1 MNCPNRYPP
10 LKKIQKTIART
21 GSIYFSLLLAG
32 TLLVYLNPIATAQT
46 TSTAVEDTAETQAK
60 KIIYVNPNTGEDRLG
75 NGSES
80 SPFKTL
86 SHALKIAETGTK
98 IFLLPGV
105 YNAET
110 GENFPIVLKPNIT
123 IIGNPVRGSQNNIM
137 IQGSGTFSSAV
148 AGQVQATVVARS
160 GVGVLRGVT
169 VMNISPRGYGLWLE
183 SGSHQI
189 DNNIF
194 TGSGEGGIF
203 ISGNEAPIITN
214 NYLNNIGNGLVV
226 AGNATPQITHNTFN
240 NSNYGVQV
248 RENGSP
254 VLSRNRI
261 TGNKIGILLEGNGR
275 TILRNNTIDTSLT
288 DGLVVKNNGTVNLGT
303 SNDPGG
309 NTFYRNSNL
318 DIRNL
323 ASIPIPAF
331 GNQLEK
337 GFEGAVDLAAESKPT
352 TIPTPTTIPMAV
364 SSPEGS
370 SPPPQPVARDVRASS
385 TPTEILI
392 AVPSSETDS
401 TAPQQVTRSAETS
414 ETTSTAIPIAV
425 PSPEGSSP
433 PPQPVVRDAETSS
446 TATEIPMAVPSLETD
461 STAPQQVTRSAETSE
476 TTPTAIPIPVP
487 SPETNS
493 PTSEQQSA
501 SQSKIVVPP
510 SNTSPVDSPS
520 STEPEPATKPAA
532 TQVSPNRKTLSE
544 LLILPPNIIPNP
556 NQSIALSSEPNL
568 VPIVNIESQ
577 YLDPNDYLVMAET
590 LNESQE
596 EELTRIYPHA
606 VATIF
611 NRQSMWKMG
620 AFRSWE
626 NANQMLAQLNNFGF
640 SGLIIRQEEL
650 ERFQKLVEELE
661 TEESETEES
670 ETTEGD

>member
-1 MNCPNRYPP
+1 MNFPHRYPP

-21 GSIYFSLLLAG
+21 VRIYFSSLLAG

-46 TSTAVEDTAETQAK
+46 IPTEVEGTAETQAK
-60 KIIYVNPNTGEDRLG
+60 NIIYVNPNTGEDRLD

-123 IIGNPVRGSQNNIM
+123 IIGNPVRGSENNVM

-148 AGQVQATVVARS
+148 GQVQATVVARS

-169 VMNISPRGYGLWLE
+169 VMNISHRGYGLWLE

-248 RENGSP
+248 KENGSP

-309 NTFYRNSNL
+309 NTFYRNSNG

-337 GFEGAVDLAAESKPT
+337 GFEGAVDLAAESTPT
-352 TIPTPTTIPMAV
+352 SIPTPTTIPMDV

-385 TPTEILI
+385 TPTEIPM
-392 AVPSSETDS
+392 AVPSSET
-401 TAPQQVTRSAETS
+401 
-414 ETTSTAIPIAV
+414 
-425 PSPEGSSP
+425 G
-433 PPQPVVRDAETSS
+433 
-446 TATEIPMAVPSLETD
+446 

-501 SQSKIVVPP
+501 SQSKIVVPS
-510 SNTSPVDSPS
+510 SNTSAVDSPS
-520 STEPEPATKPAA
+520 STEPEPAPKPAP
-532 TQVSPNRKTLSE
+532 TPVSPNRKTLSE
-544 LLILPPNIIPNP
+544 LLILPPTVIPNP

-596 EELTRIYPHA
+596 EELTRIYPYA

-611 NRQSMWKMG
+611 NRQSMWKMA

-661 TEESETEES
+661 TEESETEET
-670 ETTEGD
+670 ETEETINQ